1 MPISFRKGALAFVI
15 FATASS
21 ATSALAETYQILI
34 LDEAFFPD
42 ISYVTEGDKL
52 EFINQS
58 SSTRAV
64 VGQDQAWQSGNLEA
78 DHSYTYVIGAGS
90 PLIFTSSVGETSFD
104 GAISF
109 DMAPLESDPSASN

>member
-42 ISYVTEGDKL
+42 ISYVTEGGVHQSIVFDARRGWPRSGMAVRQFGSRPQLHLCNRSRLAPHLYQFGRRDK
-52 EFINQS
+52 F
-58 SSTRAV
+58 
-64 VGQDQAWQSGNLEA
+64 
-78 DHSYTYVIGAGS
+78 
-90 PLIFTSSVGETSFD
+90 
-104 GAISF
+104 
-109 DMAPLESDPSASN
+109 